1 MWGVRRFGLFTKSS
15 LPATS
20 KSQESIENVPLHSN
34 MLLFLL
40 ALIAFYCGN
49 VQAFRDT
56 SPFLLLSTNP
66 SSEQIKQFSIE
77 QLKSRSQVLET
88 CKSFLSEC
96 PSDTYFILTHP
107 SISAENLSKNA
118 SHLSQALKNL
128 EFPTK
133 ILIRETVGLQTNDGE
148 RLATYLEEKCESKRA
163 TGWVFNE
170 IKGQRKPGG
179 SLVILKKF
187 EGEMKETDVSLSTN
201 LLAKIAEEFSYTLIL
216 LTTPPK
222 FSQGQDYWNTESKNK
237 QLHLEL
243 KRQLKPRA
251 HKISKDADLRPLF
264 EKYQFFSPGIFIGI
278 LVTIILITI
287 LSVGIRAISGLEVSY
302 GAFEKEQ
309 GPTTSKKS

>member
-1 MWGVRRFGLFTKSS
+1 
-15 LPATS
+15 
-20 KSQESIENVPLHSN
+20 

-40 ALIAFYCGN
+40 ALSALNFGI

-66 SSEQIKQFSIE
+66 SSEPIKHFSTE
-77 QLKSRSQVLET
+77 PLKSRAQVFET
-88 CKSFLSEC
+88 SKSFLSKC

-107 SISAENLSKNA
+107 SVSAEDLSKNA
-118 SHLSQALKNL
+118 SYLSQAINNL

-133 ILIRETVGLQTNDGE
+133 ILIRETVGLKTDDGE
-148 RLATYLEEKCESKRA
+148 RLATYLEEKCGSKRA

-170 IKGQRKPGG
+170 IKGQREQGG
-179 SLVILKKF
+179 SLVISKKF

-201 LLAKIAEEFSYTLIL
+201 ILANIAEEFNYSIIL

-222 FSQGQDYWNTESKNK
+222 SSEGQDYGTTESKK
-237 QLHLEL
+237 TQSHLEL
-243 KRQLKPRA
+243 KRQLSARA

-264 EKYQFFSPGIFIGI
+264 TKYQFFSPGIFIGI

-309 GPTTSKKS
+309 GPVTSKKSL